1 MESYLTS
8 PSNDICMNV
17 RYSVEYQYNVSL
29 IKMFH
34 LKALSK
40 IPQTERILTFHFT
53 EHPKRDNSKIC

>member
-1 MESYLTS
+1 
-8 PSNDICMNV
+8 MNV